1 MKEATC
7 LKCGDIYNPDEFGEL
22 HYGSGCRGEPTNEC
36 EYGEKVKTSLTL
48 DEILAIIE
56 SEFTFDSYIERED
69 THADIVALDLIGDA
83 YKLDADNLH
92 DEELLSLIEEIL
104 AMRNSW
110 RTRNQQNAWAAA
122 DK

>member
-1 MKEATC
+1 MT
-7 LKCGDIYNPDEFGEL
+7 
-22 HYGSGCRGEPTNEC
+22 
-36 EYGEKVKTSLTL
+36 KTWLTL
-48 DEILAIIE
+48 DEISSIIE
-56 SEFTFDSYIERED
+56 SEFTFDNYVEKED

-110 RTRNQQNAWAAA
+110 RTRNQKITWHSPNQ
-122 DK
+122 